1 MRSMA
6 GLATVFGICGGMG
19 ASSAFAQSIPLTL
32 DSGAAQLMSAALV
45 GSPDLAL
52 RYEAEV
58 EVERLRE
65 LRMRMRAQGQMSTLK
80 REPLT
85 EKTPHVV
92 SYGRIDS

>member
-1 MRSMA
+1 MISFKVESDFFR
-6 GLATVFGICGGMG
+6 
-19 ASSAFAQSIPLTL
+19 
-32 DSGAAQLMSAALV
+32 AQLMSAALV

-65 LRMRMRAQGQMSTLK
+65 IRMKMRGQS
-80 REPLT
+80 T

-92 SYGRIDS
+92 SYKRRVKS